1 MFIIYPEQCP
11 LVLSLGSV
19 SHNRISI
26 ASCGT
31 QWGTRTRH
39 LINFELIW
47 ESGGWDAEES
57 VAGFRSVQ
65 LWQIRC
71 VLPTPVLVIL

>member
-47 ESGGWDAEES
+47 ESGG
-57 VAGFRSVQ
+57 
-65 LWQIRC
+65 
-71 VLPTPVLVIL
+71 